1 MANKPQYDIVTL
13 YMRNKIKWQ
22 LPKQAFT
29 FLEVEKLN

>member
-1 MANKPQYDIVTL
+1 L

-29 FLEVEKLN
+29 FLEVEKLY